1 MRHLGRTLAALL
13 LGALSIFVAGLPAS
27 AATTECQQ
35 PTPGYAGSGVCA
47 VTVTQAKA
55 ACLNNV
61 ITLTYAVTTEP
72 DDAATV
78 DLTWVNP
85 AGPTASVT
93 GRPLSGSV
101 AWPSSV
107 PKVAMDIQVAAGG
120 ATATVRVDPTAA
132 SATCNAS
139 GVLNVSDPTSSNR
152 VLSATGAEVL
162 PFAVTGGGLLLVGI
176 ALLVVRAARLRAAG
190 EGSEQ

>member
-13 LGALSIFVAGLPAS
+13 LGALSIFAAGLPAS
-27 AATTECQQ
+27 AATAACQQ

-47 VTVTQAKA
+47 VTVTQAQA

-61 ITLTYAVTTEP
+61 ITLTYAVSTEP

-85 AGPTASVT
+85 AGPTATVT
-93 GRPLSGSV
+93 GQPLSGSV
-101 AWPSSV
+101 VWPSSV
-107 PKVAMDIQVAAGG
+107 PKVAMDVQVAAAG

-132 SATCNAS
+132 SATCRAS
-139 GVLNVSDPTSSNR
+139 GVLSVSNPTSSSR

-162 PFAVTGGGLLLVGI
+162 PFAVTGGGLLLVGMT
-176 ALLVVRAARLRAAG
+176 LLLVRAARLRKGADA
-190 EGSEQ
+190 QQ